1 MQRNHASY
9 LNGTQARLTFNTA
22 KSKEPLSVRLVTSP
36 FIAVDPSDMV
46 AGNGHGGLAAGD
58 TTNGISE
65 VDQQVASR
73 LVGIGG
79 FPSLFY
85 RVRFRLLGL
94 PKALHRRLPAGP
106 ACRLQ
111 S

>member
-1 MQRNHASY
+1 MFY
-9 LNGTQARLTFNTA
+9 CLNGTRGGLTFTPPI
-22 KSKEPLSVRLVTSP
+22 KKEPLSVRLVTSP

-94 PKALHRRLPAGP
+94 PETLHRRLPAGP
-106 ACRLQ
+106 AYRLQ